1 MASQPEWPES
11 PESPESAKSRA
22 SPGSREAPEHRELL
36 AIARRA
42 AESAVAVIRAAAPR
56 VRSIDWRNKAPADF
70 VSEVDVEAE
79 ARILEVVVKE
89 LPEARVLAEESAV
102 EIDAEQLR
110 SGLAVVVD
118 PLDGTTNFLHGYPEY
133 AVSIAILEDGAPVA
147 AAVVNVP
154 RQEWFTA
161 TKGGGTV
168 VRTGTGVGFGA
179 GAGVGSG
186 SVRCAVSAIT
196 DPRRALIGTG
206 FPFKSAHDIPP
217 YQAQMS
223 RVMAA
228 ASGVRR
234 PGAASLD
241 LASVASGRFDAFWEN
256 MLSPWDFAAGM
267 LLVTEAGGVV
277 STVEGGKL
285 DPVVSSSVLAGSPV
299 MHDWLGRMVRGEA

>member
-1 MASQPEWPES
+1 MASQPEQ
-11 PESPESAKSRA
+11 A
-22 SPGSREAPEHRELL
+22 GSPEHRELS
-36 AIARRA
+36 AIAHRA
-42 AESAVAVIRAAAPR
+42 AEAAVAVIRAAAPR
-56 VRSIDWRNKAPADF
+56 VRFIDWRNKAPADF

-79 ARILEVVVKE
+79 ARILEVVVRE

-102 EIDAEQLR
+102 GIDTAALR
-110 SGLAVVVD
+110 AGLAVVVD

-133 AVSIAILEDGAPVA
+133 AVSIAILRDGAPVA
-147 AAVVNVP
+147 AVVVNVP
-154 RQEWFTA
+154 RDEWFTA
-161 TKGGGTV
+161 TKGGGT
-168 VRTGTGVGFGA
+168 FI
-179 GAGVGSG
+179 GSG
-186 SVRCAVSAIT
+186 GRIGSGIGSGIGTSSGGVRCSVSAIT

-206 FPFKSAHDIPP
+206 FPFKSAIDIPP

-241 LASVASGRFDAFWEN
+241 LASVAAGRFEAFWEN

-267 LLVTEAGGVV
+267 LLVTEAGGVT
-277 STVEGGKL
+277 STVEGTAL
-285 DPVVSSSVLAGSPV
+285 DPLQASSVLAGSPA

>member
-1 MASQPEWPES
+1 MASQPETRGSSDSSGSGES
-11 PESPESAKSRA
+11 
-22 SPGSREAPEHRELL
+22 PEHRELL

-42 AESAVAVIRAAAPR
+42 AEAAVAVIRAAAPR
-56 VRSIDWRNKAPADF
+56 ARSIDWRNKAPADF

-102 EIDAEQLR
+102 EIDTTALR
-110 SGLAVVVD
+110 KGLALVVD

-133 AVSIAILEDGAPVA
+133 AVSIAVLRDGAPVA
-147 AAVVNVP
+147 AVVVNVP
-154 RQEWFTA
+154 RDEWFTA
-161 TKGGGTV
+161 TKGAGTFAA
-168 VRTGTGVGFGA
+168 RGSVGAAA
-179 GAGVGSG
+179 GAAL
-186 SVRCAVSAIT
+186 RCAVSTIT

-206 FPFKSAHDIPP
+206 FPFKSAADIPP

-241 LASVASGRFDAFWEN
+241 LASVASGRFEAFWEN

-277 STVEGGKL
+277 STVEGGTL
-285 DPVVSSSVLAGSPV
+285 DPLRSSSVLAGSPA

>member
-1 MASQPEWPES
+1 MASQPEAP
-11 PESPESAKSRA
+11 
-22 SPGSREAPEHRELL
+22 EAPEPRDARGLPASSEYRELL

-42 AESAVAVIRAAAPR
+42 AGAAVGVIREASSR
-56 VRSIDWRNKAPADF
+56 THSIDWRNKAPADF

-102 EIDAEQLR
+102 EIDTARLR

-133 AVSIAILEDGAPVA
+133 AVSISILSDGAPVA
-147 AAVVNVP
+147 AVVVNVP
-154 RQEWFTA
+154 RDEWFSA
-161 TKGGGTV
+161 AAGGGCF
-168 VRTGTGVGFGA
+168 VGDG
-179 GAGVGSG
+179 
-186 SVRCAVSAIT
+186 RCAVSAIT

-206 FPFKSAHDIPP
+206 FPFKSALDIPP

-223 RVMAA
+223 RVMAGA
-228 ASGVRR
+228 AGVRR

-241 LASVASGRFDAFWEN
+241 LASVASGRFEAFWEN

-267 LLVTEAGGVV
+267 LLVTEAGGRV
-277 STVEGGKL
+277 STVEGGAL
-285 DPVVSSSVLAGSPV
+285 DPLRSSSVLAGSPI